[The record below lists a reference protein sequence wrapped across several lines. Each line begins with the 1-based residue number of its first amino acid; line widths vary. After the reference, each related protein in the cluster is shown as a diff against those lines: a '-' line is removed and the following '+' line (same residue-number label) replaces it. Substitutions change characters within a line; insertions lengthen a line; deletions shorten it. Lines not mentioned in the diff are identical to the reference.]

1 MAQFSFSM
9 EQVCYLRERFQVH
22 RFIPLALMLYLGCM
36 ICTDFRPA
44 KPLNIIVII
53 LLLLSFRLMDD
64 LFDLQSDRKDFP
76 ERTLSGTDNPRAF
89 AVFLILLFLLLSVI
103 LLLEKNYYSLLL
115 LFTSILVLYAWY
127 AKLRYFFNS
136 RMLHTLFIHAK
147 YPMFIYM
154 LAPGLTR
161 PEIPGLVYLTFLL
174 FEMQDDPK
182 LLMSTAQKE
191 IRATG
196 LLVYL
201 ALLLILLEL
210 PSESI
215 SNWAVILISIGLQS
229 LCLFGRSPGVAYF
242 PFINTLGIFIFLSA
256 RRLLQ

>member
-1 MAQFSFSM
+1 MAQSSFST
-9 EQVCYLRERFQVH
+9 EQVCYLRERFQVY
-22 RFIPLALMLYLGCM
+22 RFVPVVFMLYLGCV
-36 ICTDFRPA
+36 ISTDFRPA
-44 KPLNIIVII
+44 KPLNIIVIL

-76 ERTLSGTDNPRAF
+76 ERILSGTDNVKAF
-89 AVFLILLFLLLSVI
+89 AVFLILLFLLLSVF
-103 LLLEKNYYSLLL
+103 LLLEKYYYSLLL
-115 LFTSILVLYAWY
+115 LFTLILVLYAWY

-136 RMLHTLFIHAK
+136 RMLHTLFIHGK
-147 YPMFIYM
+147 YPMFIYL

-174 FEMQDDPK
+174 FELQDDPK
-182 LLMSTAQKE
+182 LRISTVQKE
-191 IRATG
+191 TLTTG

-201 ALLLILLEL
+201 ALLFLLLEL

-215 SNWAVILISIGLQS
+215 CNWAVLLISIGLQS
-229 LCLFGRSPGVAYF
+229 LSLFGRSSGVAYV

-256 RRLLQ
+256 RHLLK